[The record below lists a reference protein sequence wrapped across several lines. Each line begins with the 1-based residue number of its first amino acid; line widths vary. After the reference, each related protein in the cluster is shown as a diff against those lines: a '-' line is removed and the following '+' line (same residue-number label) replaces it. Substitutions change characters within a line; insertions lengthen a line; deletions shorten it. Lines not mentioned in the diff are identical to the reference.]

1 MKKEKDD
8 INEMDNKRKKRLKKR
23 KENDKEDN

>member
-8 INEMDNKRKKRLKKR
+8 IKEMDNKRKKRLKKR

>member
-8 INEMDNKRKKRLKKR
+8 TKEMDNKRKKRLKKR